1 MKMALH
7 SNIKDF
13 IQIIMALLNKILN
26 NNRFDTLLE
35 FENQD

>member
-1 MKMALH
+1 MKMALR

-26 NNRFDTLLE
+26 SNRFDTLLE
-35 FENQD
+35 FENQG